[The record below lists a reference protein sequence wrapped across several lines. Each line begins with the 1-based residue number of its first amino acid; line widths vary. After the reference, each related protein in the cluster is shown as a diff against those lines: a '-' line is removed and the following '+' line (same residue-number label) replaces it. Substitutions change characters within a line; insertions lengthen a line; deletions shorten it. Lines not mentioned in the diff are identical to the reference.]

1 LVGIF
6 ELLLGPPPPPP
17 PPAPAVGF
25 AVVWTVDTSDCSKF
39 EAELVDE
46 VKLGIESEDVEE
58 VVFEILTLELD
69 LVGEV
74 DVVELDVGVLG
85 VDMGVALTDARW
97 TTDGG
102 EGEVVT
108 EDVVGLDGL
117 GTAEATGIG
126 MIGEGEDTVPEDD
139 VLEVDEDGSTNK
151 TGPLDRDVEV
161 VELLPDEVTE
171 GLEEVLDVDG
181 GTETDVDEDV
191 LLVWLEVLDMVGV
204 MELELVDRL
213 ELLDEVVEVDGTL
226 EELDEEETLQPG
238 VVKNEVT
245 QSVFAALRK

>member
-1 LVGIF
+1 
-6 ELLLGPPPPPP
+6 
-17 PPAPAVGF
+17 
-25 AVVWTVDTSDCSKF
+25 
-39 EAELVDE
+39 
-46 VKLGIESEDVEE
+46 
-58 VVFEILTLELD
+58 
-69 LVGEV
+69 
-74 DVVELDVGVLG
+74 
-85 VDMGVALTDARW
+85 MGVALTDARW

-191 LLVWLEVLDMVGV
+191 LLV
-204 MELELVDRL
+204 
-213 ELLDEVVEVDGTL
+213 
-226 EELDEEETLQPG
+226 
-238 VVKNEVT
+238 
-245 QSVFAALRK
+245 

>member
-1 LVGIF
+1 M
-6 ELLLGPPPPPP
+6 
-17 PPAPAVGF
+17 
-25 AVVWTVDTSDCSKF
+25 
-39 EAELVDE
+39 DE
-46 VKLGIESEDVEE
+46 VKLGIEFEDVED
-58 VVFEILTLELD
+58 VVFDTLTLELD
-69 LVGEV
+69 LVGEA
-74 DVVELDVGVLG
+74 DVVELDEGVLG

-151 TGPLDRDVEV
+151 TRPLDREVEV
-161 VELLPDEVTE
+161 VELLPDEVTDR
-171 GLEEVLDVDG
+171 LEEILDVDG

-191 LLVWLEVLDMVGV
+191 LLV
-204 MELELVDRL
+204 
-213 ELLDEVVEVDGTL
+213 
-226 EELDEEETLQPG
+226 
-238 VVKNEVT
+238 
-245 QSVFAALRK
+245 